1 MAVFIKEPYSDL
13 GHFFADVVF
22 EQNLEESKL
31 LDQDRRPLLYPK
43 QKLGFDLTSSR
54 VKHDG

>member
-1 MAVFIKEPYSDL
+1 MAVFIKEPWGPH

-43 QKLGFDLTSSR
+43 QKLGFDLTSPR